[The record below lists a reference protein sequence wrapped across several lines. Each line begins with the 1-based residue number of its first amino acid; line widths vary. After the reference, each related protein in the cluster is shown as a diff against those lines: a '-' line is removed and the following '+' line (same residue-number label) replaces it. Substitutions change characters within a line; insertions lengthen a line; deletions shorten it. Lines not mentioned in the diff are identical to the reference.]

1 MNKPDIFIEG
11 LADPVQAG
19 GTDDQISDIVHALKN
34 CMSILYFWVETLVE
48 VNRGLAPNEESIEDL
63 RQLVDKMTSLI
74 EELADA
80 ASSL

>member
-1 MNKPDIFIEG
+1 MNKPDNFIEG
-11 LADPVQAG
+11 LADPIQAR